1 MATRAQQARAAK
13 LTPAEQAASKIRKGE
28 MDSEMELLVNA
39 ISERVM
45 EGAVAL
51 RWRVDLDGIEASED
65 DLTLGEAEMLER
77 LLKVRWGE
85 MDPLTSAEHATALL
99 VVILSER
106 QGLPVDEARARVG
119 KYTARQ
125 VLSAITRYS
134 VEDPPKD

>member
-1 MATRAQQARAAK
+1 MATRAQQARTAK
-13 LTPAEQAASKIRKGE
+13 MTPAERVASQIRKG
-28 MDSEMELLVNA
+28 DVDDGFELIVNA
-39 ISERVM
+39 ISERVL

-51 RWRVDLDGIEASED
+51 RWKVDLDGIEATED

-99 VVILSER
+99 VVILTHR
-106 QGLPVDEARARVG
+106 QDVPLDEARERVA
-119 KYTARQ
+119 KYPVKQ
-125 VLSAITRYS
+125 ILSAITRYS

>member
-1 MATRAQQARAAK
+1 MATRAQQARTAK
-13 LTPAEQAASKIRKGE
+13 LTPAERAASQIRKGD
-28 MDSEMELLVNA
+28 MDAQIELIVNA

-45 EGAVAL
+45 DGSVAL
-51 RWRVDLDGIEASED
+51 RWRVDLDGIQASED

-99 VVILSER
+99 VVILTHR
-106 QGLPVDEARARVG
+106 QDVPLDEARERVA
-119 KYTARQ
+119 KYPVKQ
-125 VLSAITRYS
+125 ILSAITRYS